1 MLPRLSFFNQKKQEA
16 GRSMVVLVRGLGTTG
31 LLLLPHTRA
40 FRHFFLSPYLVG

>member
-31 LLLLPHTRA
+31 LLLLPDTRA
-40 FRHFFLSPYLVG
+40 FNILS